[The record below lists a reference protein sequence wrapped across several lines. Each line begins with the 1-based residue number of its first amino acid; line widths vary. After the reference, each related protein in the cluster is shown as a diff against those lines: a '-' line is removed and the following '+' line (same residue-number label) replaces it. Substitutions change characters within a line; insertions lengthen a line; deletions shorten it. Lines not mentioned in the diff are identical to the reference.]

1 MTLSIPGVVR
11 QETDA
16 HGLSRFV
23 VTNGLA
29 EAHVYLL
36 GAQVTHFQPIGH
48 EPLLWLSPISSFQ
61 IGKAIRG
68 GVPLCWPW
76 FGPHPTKPELPAHG
90 LARTREWRALDVA
103 QLSDGRTRL
112 RLALSD
118 DASTLAAWPHL
129 FELTLTATIGASL
142 EIELT
147 TTNPGDEPF
156 SYTDALHTYLRVGDV
171 RRVLVAGLEGQPFV
185 HSTRKNRGAQSG
197 PISFDGGEVNNIY
210 LPSRTPV
217 TVHDPSMTRRTDV
230 VKAGSEATVVWN
242 PGEAGGSSMKDV
254 GARWS
259 EFVCVEAATCAD
271 ARLTLLP
278 GSSHAT
284 SQTIQAG
291 LPNLDTAA
299 ERG

>member
-61 IGKAIRG
+61 IGNAIRG
-68 GVPLCWPW
+68 GVPICWPW

-118 DASTLAAWPHL
+118 DPSTLSVWPHR
-129 FELTLTATIGASL
+129 FALTLTATIGASL
-142 EIELT
+142 EVELT
-147 TTNPGDEPF
+147 TTNTGDEPF
-156 SYTDALHTYLRVGDV
+156 SYTDALHTYLRVGNV
-171 RRVLVAGLEGQPFV
+171 RRASVTGIEGQPFV
-185 HSTRKNRGAQSG
+185 HSTRKYRGVQAG

-210 LPSRTPV
+210 GPSRTPV
-217 TVHDPSMTRRTDV
+217 SVHDPSMKRRIDV
-230 VKAGSEATVVWN
+230 VKRGSEATVVWN
-242 PGEAGGSSMKDV
+242 PGEAGAASMKDV
-254 GARWS
+254 GAHGS
-259 EFVCVEAATCAD
+259 EFLCVEAGTCAD
-271 ARLTLLP
+271 ARVTLLP
-278 GSSHAT
+278 GTSHVTTQVIQPVRASS
-284 SQTIQAG
+284 
-291 LPNLDTAA
+291 
-299 ERG
+299 